1 MSESREIKRALDY
14 MEGDFVQITKGSRA
28 GEIAVITD
36 IRLSRKQNGL
46 AYQVMTS
53 GGDLTQLSAV
63 HMRFLRHA
71 DGKEE

>member
-1 MSESREIKRALDY
+1 MSESMDVKRALDY
-14 MEGDFVQITKGSRA
+14 SEGDFVQITKGANA

-46 AYQVMTS
+46 TYQVMTS
-53 GGDLTQLSAV
+53 GGELIQLSALKI
-63 HMRFLRHA
+63 RFLRHA